1 MPVAQDQGG
10 IGTQEAKFEVG
21 KIEHAHSAAIG
32 VIFFVT
38 CQHGVPAPGNAI
50 ASGKSEIGG
59 MPVAGEKCANVT
71 AIPGFLLGV
80 EDSANG
86 AAISL
91 AVWGFVGGSSG
102 WRYSDKSK

>member
-10 IGTQEAKFEVG
+10 VGTQEAKFQVG
-21 KIEHAHSAAIG
+21 KIERAHSATIR

-38 CQHGVPAPGNAI
+38 CKHGGAAPGNAI
-50 ASGKSEIGG
+50 ASGKSEVGG
-59 MPVAGEKCANVT
+59 VPVAGEKCVNVT

-80 EDSANG
+80 EDGANG
-86 AAISL
+86 AAINL
-91 AVWGFVGGSSG
+91 AVWGFVGGCSG